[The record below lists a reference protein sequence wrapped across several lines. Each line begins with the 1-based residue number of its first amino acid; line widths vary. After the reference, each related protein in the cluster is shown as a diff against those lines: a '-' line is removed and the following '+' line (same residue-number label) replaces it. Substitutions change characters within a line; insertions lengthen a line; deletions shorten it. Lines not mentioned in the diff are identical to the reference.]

1 VLSLSVPSP
10 LRTRLL
16 RPLGLALLTAALLPA
31 GSAASTYGRLVARH
45 AAAPA
50 SMLDTQFNHARRAG
64 SFLLVVTEPTK
75 AELQFKWSLHC
86 YDAARKASG
95 GASGEVTVSSGHW
108 VKRVRANWIKH
119 PAYCAGG
126 IVGSAAG
133 SPVLV
138 RIFAR

>member
-1 VLSLSVPSP
+1 
-10 LRTRLL
+10 
-16 RPLGLALLTAALLPA
+16 
-31 GSAASTYGRLVARH
+31 
-45 AAAPA
+45 
-50 SMLDTQFNHARRAG
+50 MLDTQFARARPPQ
-64 SFLLVVTEPTK
+64 SFVLVVTEPTK
-75 AELQFKWSLHC
+75 TELQFKWSLRC
-86 YDAARKASG
+86 YNVARKESG

-126 IVGSAAG
+126 IVGSAAD

>member
-1 VLSLSVPSP
+1 VLSSIRRWP
-10 LRTRLL
+10 LRAI
-16 RPLGLALLTAALLPA
+16 GFALLAGALLPA
-31 GSAASTYGRLVARH
+31 ACTASTYGRLIARN

-50 SMLDTQFNHARRAG
+50 SMLDTQFSHARPAP

-75 AELQFKWSLHC
+75 AELHFKWSLHC
-86 YDAARKASG
+86 YNASRKQSG

-119 PAYCAGG
+119 PAYCDGA
-126 IVGSAAG
+126 IVGSAAS

>member
-1 VLSLSVPSP
+1 VLSSIRAWP
-10 LRTRLL
+10 LRAI
-16 RPLGLALLTAALLPA
+16 GFALLAGALLPA
-31 GSAASTYGRLVARH
+31 ACPASTYGRLIARN

-50 SMLDTQFNHARRAG
+50 SLLDTHFSHARPAQ
-64 SFLLVVTEPTK
+64 SFLLIVTEPTK
-75 AELQFKWSLHC
+75 TELQFKWSLHC
-86 YDAARKASG
+86 YNDARKQSG

-108 VKRVRANWIKH
+108 VKRVRANWIKQ

-126 IVGSAAG
+126 VVGSAAG

>member
-1 VLSLSVPSP
+1 MSP
-10 LRTRLL
+10 IRRRLL
-16 RPLGLALLTAALLPA
+16 RLIGVALLTGALLPA
-31 GSAASTYGRLVARH
+31 CAAASTYGRLIVRT

-50 SMLDTQFNHARRAG
+50 SMLDTQFARARPPQ
-64 SFLLVVTEPTK
+64 SFVLIVTEPTK
-75 AELQFKWSLHC
+75 TELQFKWSLRC
-86 YDAARKASG
+86 YNAARKESG
-95 GASGEVTVSSGHW
+95 GASGEVTVTSGHW
-108 VKRVRANWIKH
+108 VKRVRANWTKH